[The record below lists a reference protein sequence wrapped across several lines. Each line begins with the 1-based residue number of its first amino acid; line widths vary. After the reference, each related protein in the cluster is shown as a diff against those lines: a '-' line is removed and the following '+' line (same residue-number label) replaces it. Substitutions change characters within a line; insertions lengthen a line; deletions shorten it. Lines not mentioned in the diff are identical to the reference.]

1 MVTSFNTLSGAWG
14 AGWKP
19 RATNPTTPDRPV
31 EPKPDQRP
39 DGQSGPPVQASAGIG
54 GKRDRLFASR
64 VTRIKRCHRSRTRPV
79 KSAVFEQL
87 STKYKLRG
95 IFGQSS
101 LVA

>member
-39 DGQSGPPVQASAGIG
+39 DGQSGSTGT
-54 GKRDRLFASR
+54 GKRRDRR
-64 VTRIKRCHRSRTRPV
+64 ET
-79 KSAVFEQL
+79 
-87 STKYKLRG
+87 G
-95 IFGQSS
+95 SS
-101 LVA
+101 LRLAGDAHQAVPPQQDETSQKRGL